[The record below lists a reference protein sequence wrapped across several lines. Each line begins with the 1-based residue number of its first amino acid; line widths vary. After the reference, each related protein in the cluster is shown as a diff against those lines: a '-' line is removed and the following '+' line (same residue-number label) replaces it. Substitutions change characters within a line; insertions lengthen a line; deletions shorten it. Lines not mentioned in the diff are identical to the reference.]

1 MARLFDDPESRTLA
15 STIAANA
22 PRVIVLAAPPGFG
35 KGALLRAYAGADA
48 LITCD
53 LPAAGEPPDL
63 SRMVLDALVG
73 GDRSRATRS
82 AADRLAQR
90 RELAQATSRETLRR
104 EWPLD
109 DGRGVF
115 VMRDVAAQLAT
126 PTGVDLFGEL
136 VAGLPSARTLA
147 ISTRAPL
154 PPALAQIVE
163 RERSASVGV
172 AELALSRERVD
183 ELALRAGLSAE
194 AAAAIYD
201 IAAGWPL
208 VSALLAGLMRR
219 DSPEEILEAAA
230 ALPPASMLTF
240 AAHRTIARLGDLERE
255 ALVVTMLLRGASHV
269 ELVRV
274 LGDACDDLVFARLSS
289 LPFVAHDGDRA
300 VVHPEIETLL
310 RVRFEQLVKA
320 LYERTLHVLT
330 GDGAYVAA
338 ARIALE
344 GGDGTR
350 AAAIIDAAPPYT
362 SAPVPLREY
371 ERIIDRIDPEV
382 ITRFPNVWV
391 ATIPFRAF
399 HVDRAAF
406 VREAETVFYC
416 LPHGTRPELRAAA
429 LMLLAS
435 AYATVGRTTEANE
448 LVDDALHGFA
458 AEPSSARASVLNF
471 AASLRGIEG
480 RFSLARALAGEAS
493 AIARDKFGED
503 QTLHYIDMHEAAFSG
518 KSDRVVVIID
528 ELLRRQ
534 GPDELPLHRAHVATN
549 GALVA
554 WVNGDDE
561 NFRRYIATLAEA
573 LTPGIEAG
581 FAPMIDAAHGR
592 SPQVDLRF
600 GGPLLAAVAHL
611 YQLAWADSPSH
622 ALGMARAAAAAADER
637 RDPYIQILAH
647 VALYVLDEAQRPHEA
662 AALEAIVA
670 SIESPGMRDAVGALV
685 RGEPAGILE
694 PFVRRRVLR
703 ERAHAATQLTVEL
716 FAGHVARDTA
726 RVRLSQ
732 KEFELLALLAS
743 SHGALSRERIGE
755 ALWDHLDPEEWPNNL
770 KVTVSRIRTKLAARD
785 GIVVSDG
792 RYRLSPM
799 IGVDLRMAETV
810 VRESESGVLDDRR
823 RTQLRAVLAAY
834 RSGAVGRYD
843 RFSWVQPLLTRIDD
857 VVCTAGA
864 LLANDAF
871 ANGRLDEAL
880 EHASDVAAIDPF
892 NEAVCELTMR
902 VLASRGDL
910 DAARRELRRYATSLA
925 DGLGAEPSPRLMR
938 SARELGVAGADRLVT
953 GRS

>member
-1 MARLFDDPESRTLA
+1 VARLFDDPDPGTLA
-15 STIAANA
+15 AAIAAGA

-35 KGALLRAYAGADA
+35 KSALLHAYAGADA

-53 LPAAGEPPDL
+53 LAAAGEPPDL
-63 SRMVLDALVG
+63 ARAVLDALVG

-109 DGRGVF
+109 EGRSVF
-115 VMRDVAAQLAT
+115 VLRDVAARLAT
-126 PTGVDLFGEL
+126 PVGVDLFGEL
-136 VAGLPSARTLA
+136 VAGLPASRTLA

-163 RERSASVGV
+163 RELSATVGV

-183 ELALRAGLSAE
+183 ELALRAGLSAD
-194 AAAAIYD
+194 AAAAIYE

-208 VSALLAGLMRR
+208 VSRLIVGLMRR
-219 DSPEEILEAAA
+219 DSCEEIVEAAA
-230 ALPPASMLTF
+230 ALPPASMLAF

-255 ALVVTMLLRGASHV
+255 ALVVAMLLRGASHV

-274 LGDACDDLVFARLSS
+274 LGDACDDLVFARLSG
-289 LPFVAHDGDRA
+289 LPFVELEGDRA
-300 VVHPEIETLL
+300 MVHPEIETLL
-310 RVRFEQLVKA
+310 RARFEQLVKA

-338 ARIALE
+338 ARVALD

-362 SAPVPLREY
+362 SAQVPLREY
-371 ERIIDRIDPEV
+371 ERIIDRIDPDV
-382 ITRFPNVWV
+382 ITRFPNVWI

-416 LPHGTRPELRAAA
+416 LPHGARPELRAAA

-435 AYATVGRTTEANE
+435 AYTTVGRAAEANE

-458 AEPSSARASVLNF
+458 AEPSPARASVLNF

-480 RFSLARALAGEAS
+480 RFSVARALAGEA
-493 AIARDKFGED
+493 AGIARDQFGED

-518 KSDRVVVIID
+518 KCDRVVVIID
-528 ELLRRQ
+528 ELLRRL

-554 WVNGDDE
+554 WVNGDDA
-561 NFRRYIATLAEA
+561 NFQRYIATLADA
-573 LTPGIEAG
+573 LTPGIEGG
-581 FAPMIDAAHGR
+581 FAPLIDAAHGR
-592 SPQVDLRF
+592 AAQIDARV

-611 YQLAWADSPSH
+611 YRLAWADSATA
-622 ALGMARAAAAAADER
+622 ALDTARAAASAADER
-637 RDPYIQILAH
+637 GDPYIQILAH
-647 VALYVLDEAQRPHEA
+647 VALYVLDEPARAVEA

-670 SIESPGMRDAVGALV
+670 KVESPEMRDAVGALV

-694 PFVRRRVLR
+694 PFVRRRVLH
-703 ERAHAATQLTVEL
+703 ERADVAPQLTVEL
-716 FAGHVARDTA
+716 FAGRVARDTA

-743 SHGALSRERIGE
+743 SHGALSRDRIGE

-770 KVTVSRIRTKLAARD
+770 KVTLSRIRTKLATRD
-785 GIVVSDG
+785 GIVVSEG

-799 IGVDLRMAETV
+799 IGVDLRSAETA
-810 VRESESGVLDDRR
+810 VRESESGALDDRR
-823 RTQLRAVLAAY
+823 RAELRAILVAY

-843 RFSWVQPLLTRIDD
+843 RFSWVQPLLARIDD

-864 LLANDAF
+864 ALANDAF
-871 ANGRLDEAL
+871 ANGRFDEAL
-880 EHASDVAAIDPF
+880 GYAADVAAIDPF
-892 NEAVCELTMR
+892 NETVCELTMR

-925 DGLGAEPSPRLMR
+925 DGLGAQPSPRLTDL
-938 SARELGVAGADRLVT
+938 ARELGVAGADRLVHP
-953 GRS
+953 